1 MMTQVVERD
10 ERTAAVENASYR
22 LAYMVLT
29 YGLLISAAY
38 RSFAYEQATWDLLG
52 LVVVG
57 GAIAT
62 LYQGRSRILTRRWAL
77 LAVGSMVLAAVVAGL
92 VVLVAR

>member
-10 ERTAAVENASYR
+10 ERTASVENASYR
-22 LAYMVLT
+22 LAYMVLS

-52 LVVVG
+52 LVVLG

-62 LYQGRSRILTRRWAL
+62 LYQGRNRILTRRWAL
-77 LAVGSMVLAAVVAGL
+77 LAGGAAVIAAVVAGL
-92 VVLVAR
+92 IVLLRA